1 MGDEQHTGTF
11 PLGIVQQHAPDMSLR
26 DRIQHRG
33 NFVADEV
40 ARVRGKRA
48 GYAEALQLAAGE
60 LMWVAQHPLIANPQV
75 VEEFLRHVAR
85 LRQRFAH
92 TQTGINR
99 LLGMLLDQLHRAYS
113 ATRKRPTIEQYLA
126 SLQTLEP
133 SEHAAQRGL
142 AKPRGSLKRY
152 ALAGLDLQAESA
164 VQGFCARVTERD
176 VSSL

>member
-1 MGDEQHTGTF
+1 
-11 PLGIVQQHAPDMSLR
+11 
-26 DRIQHRG
+26 
-33 NFVADEV
+33 
-40 ARVRGKRA
+40 
-48 GYAEALQLAAGE
+48 
-60 LMWVAQHPLIANPQV
+60 MWVALHPLIANPPV

-99 LLGMLLDQLHRAYS
+99 LFGMLLDQLHRAYS
-113 ATRKRPTIEQYLA
+113 AMRKRPTIEQHLA

-133 SEHAAQRGL
+133 SKHAAQRGL

-164 VQGFCARVTERD
+164 VQGFCAGITERD

>member
-1 MGDEQHTGTF
+1 MR
-11 PLGIVQQHAPDMSLR
+11 LR

-40 ARVRGKRA
+40 ARVRGERA
-48 GYAEALQLAAGE
+48 GDAEALQLATGE
-60 LMWVAQHPLIANPQV
+60 LMGVALHPLIANPQV

-92 TQTGINR
+92 AQARIDR

-113 ATRKRPTIEQYLA
+113 ATRKRLTIEQYLTG
-126 SLQTLEP
+126 LRTLEP